1 MCKMSCKGDRLD
13 ELRRK
18 AVEHRR
24 PARAHKYRVTSLRSF
39 RCVSRPRASGS
50 APKLR
55 PTINARSRISFSSL
69 FTMPSNK
76 LGNEFWGQFYRI
88 DNENYTEEKLRE
100 EVALLGRLGV
110 QTQLIQGDT
119 TITVAIRR
127 VPRGRRARDRR
138 EGKRESWLRY
148 QCCCIGYVA
157 GGAYGLSTCML
168 LCVLCVKS

>member
-148 QCCCIGYVA
+148 HAV
-157 GGAYGLSTCML
+157 L
-168 LCVLCVKS
+168 LHWLRSRRSVWT